1 MSIVHA
7 KSITI
12 ADATGTLTV
21 GNFPNTST
29 VAATD
34 VQRPS
39 DWNSGHNLIQEFAGN
54 TAGVS
59 SISGTNIVFAGG
71 SNITLSATSDGL
83 GGATFSIIGASGGG
97 GLALSANGSSQSAGT
112 VVLSNSN
119 NVSFGMNASTI
130 TASAVVNL
138 SAGTTSNNLSN
149 VVFSNSNN
157 VSFGLNGSTI
167 TASVSAAAG
176 NTISYFDNYTN
187 LANTLASQS
196 WFAFDQSTS
205 FIMPFVLPAALSA
218 AQVRIPANV
227 SVGQGNTQ
235 GTTANTTV
243 ARGFTRSY
251 YVGIYAQGTGASSQS
266 LSLLASSSAAWQ
278 QVSSIQANAN
288 GSEYTMTQQ
297 ITYFANGSTIG
308 TSTSNASSQTNFR
321 FFSSLLGSN
330 IDGTRMFD
338 IPFGSSLPQSNLWL
352 AVGGFSSTSSNAA
365 GIPSALAD
373 VSAVM
378 IAGINSQFQL
388 VGEAATASSN
398 VVRLGQGRFSSTTAG
413 MPSLLPLSA
422 ISSST
427 SQPAIGFAL
436 MRQA

>member
-12 ADATGTLTV
+12 ADATGALTV

-59 SISGTNIVFAGG
+59 SISGTNIVLAGG
-71 SNITLSATSDGL
+71 SNITLSATTDGL

-97 GLALSANGSSQSAGT
+97 LALSANGASQSAGT

-119 NVSFGMNASTI
+119 NVSFGMNASTV
-130 TASAVVNL
+130 TASAVVNI
-138 SAGTTSNNLSN
+138 SAGTTSGNLSN

-157 VSFGLNGSTI
+157 VTFGLNGGTI
-167 TASVSAAAG
+167 TASVAGVG

-196 WFAFDQSTS
+196 WFAFEQSTS

-235 GTTANTTV
+235 ATTANTTV

-251 YVGIYAQGTGASSQS
+251 YVGIYVQGTGASSQS

-278 QVSSIQANAN
+278 QVSSLQANAN

-321 FFSSLLGSN
+321 FLSSLLGTN

-365 GIPSALAD
+365 GIANAVAD
-373 VSAVM
+373 ISAVM
-378 IAGINSQFQL
+378 VAGINSQFQL

-398 VVRLGQGRFSSTTAG
+398 VVRLGQGRFSSNAAG